1 MLPALLTVLS
11 IALGFALD
19 CLLGDPAW
27 LPHPVR
33 WIGRLIRILER
44 LLRRGFPSSPGGERT
59 AGILLV
65 LLTAGI
71 STAVPA
77 GIVWVCWL
85 LHPIAFTEV
94 QTLFC
99 YQILAVNSLKPE
111 SMKVAKALQAGDLP
125 GARQAVSRIVGR
137 DTDSLDT
144 QQVAKA
150 AVETVAENTTDG
162 VVSPLFFLALGGA
175 PLGFLYKAVNTMDSM
190 VGYRNDTYRY
200 FGTAA
205 AKTDDV
211 CNWIPARISALCMLF
226 AAWIFRRDA
235 KNAWRIYRRDRR
247 NHSSPNSAQTESVCA
262 GALHIQLAGDAYYGG
277 KLCRKPTIGDPGEP
291 VGHRHIAQAVQ
302 LMTGTAGCALALF
315 LLLDLTV
322 LRLLF

>member
-33 WIGRLIRILER
+33 WIGRLICGLER
-44 LLRRGFPSSPGGERT
+44 LLRRVFPASPGGERA

-77 GIVWVCWL
+77 GILWGCWL
-85 LHPIAFTEV
+85 LHPIAFTAV

-99 YQILAVNSLKPE
+99 YQILAVKSLKTE

-162 VVSPLFFLALGGA
+162 VVAPLFFLALGGA

-205 AKTDDV
+205 AKPMTYATGSRPGFRPCACCSRPGYSAGTPKMPGGSTGGTGATTPV
-211 CNWIPARISALCMLF
+211 PTVRRPNRCVQAHCISNSQGMPIMEASSAVNLLSAIPA
-226 AAWIFRRDA
+226 
-235 KNAWRIYRRDRR
+235 N
-247 NHSSPNSAQTESVCA
+247 P
-262 GALHIQLAGDAYYGG
+262 
-277 KLCRKPTIGDPGEP
+277 
-291 VGHRHIAQAVQ
+291 
-302 LMTGTAGCALALF
+302 
-315 LLLDLTV
+315 
-322 LRLLF
+322 